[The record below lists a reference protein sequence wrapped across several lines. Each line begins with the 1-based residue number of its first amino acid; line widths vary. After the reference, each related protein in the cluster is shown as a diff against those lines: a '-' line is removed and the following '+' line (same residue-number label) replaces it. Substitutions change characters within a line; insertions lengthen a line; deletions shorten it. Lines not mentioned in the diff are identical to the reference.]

1 MCFCTYI
8 YIYIYIYNTYIY
20 IYMHMYTDRQP
31 SLLPFL
37 HVVPSM
43 VFCRKFLACLV
54 LVSHDDHANT

>member
-1 MCFCTYI
+1 
-8 YIYIYIYNTYIY
+8 
-20 IYMHMYTDRQP
+20 MHMYTDRQP